1 MIRGE
6 GISGLDLAGLLLMA
20 SLTLGLARYLM
31 GRKKA

>member
-6 GISGLDLAGLLLMA
+6 GISGLDLAGLLLMG